1 MIKLQEYQ
9 SGETVLPAG
18 QLGKGFCILEEGILE
33 VVRDDKVLSEIDTKG
48 SIFGELSEILG
59 LKRDADI
66 VAKTQAK
73 VRHVEESISDIV
85 AKNPK
90 VAVKLIKT
98 LGRRLYRMNR
108 IASKEIASK
117 ETHVETTQGIEILVV
132 DDKPNIVKQISEIC
146 SKSNWIVK
154 SASDDLSALRAC
166 NESSFNAILISMAL
180 PHGMAI
186 DLRRKLKT
194 THKVVST
201 PVIGM
206 IVKGDDHALKKAL
219 NAGFSECIE
228 KPFDSMKTEATLY
241 KVMNL
246 DSSARYFSFENDCLL
261 FKVPSELSNFVI
273 SDIKDNMDER
283 IKNTINEG
291 IGKLIIDV
299 SSLEEIEEDA
309 IEVVGEFAEKIED
322 LSLPMQGAIVAKGDD
337 AEMWNN
343 LDGCEEWGVFET
355 LEQASE
361 SLSS

>member
-33 VVRDDKVLSEIDTKG
+33 VIRDGKVLSEIDTKG

-59 LKRDADI
+59 LQRDADI
-66 VAKTQAK
+66 VAKSEAR

-108 IASKEIASK
+108 IASKEIATK
-117 ETHVETTQGIEILVV
+117 ETHVETTRGIEILVV
-132 DDKPNIVKQISEIC
+132 DDKPNIVKQISSIC

-180 PHGMAI
+180 PHDMAI

-206 IVKGDDHALKKAL
+206 VVKGDENAQNKAL

-246 DSSARYFSFENDCLL
+246 DSSARYFSFENDFLL

-273 SDIKDNMDER
+273 SDIKDNMDDR

-337 AEMWNN
+337 SDMWNN
-343 LDGCEEWGVFET
+343 LDGCEEWGVYET
-355 LEQASE
+355 LEEATE